1 MASGGSLLPNATGL
15 FTVGLRDDDFGPA
28 YKFPAL
34 PHRARGRC
42 LVAFAGVHLAVH
54 VVRDPVHID
63 ADTTDLCADVPDRR
77 DGGRTRRA
85 QARVRGM
92 ASTQPMISRGV
103 GPRLCLSINTH
114 AVKTL
119 EDSGFQQMCRRSVLS

>member
-1 MASGGSLLPNATGL
+1 MVYQL
-15 FTVGLRDDDFGPA
+15 
-28 YKFPAL
+28 PAL
-34 PHRARGRC
+34 PDGVGRRC
-42 LVAFAGVHLAVH
+42 LVLDGRVHLPVR
-54 VVRDPVHID
+54 VVRDLVDVAAD
-63 ADTTDLCADVPDRR
+63 AAQLVFDLPERL
-77 DGGRTRRA
+77 DGGRTQLA